1 MSVNGWCISQQSCE
15 LVHLAR
21 DTTSQ
26 MHGLRARSPELV
38 CSPGPCLNA
47 GQPHVVFQLWVMS
60 CLLCS
65 KLTGKKV
72 PGGGLAMDM
81 GQGSPQATG
90 GFLSDSW

>member
-1 MSVNGWCISQQSCE
+1 MSVNGWCISQQSSE
-15 LVHLAR
+15 LVHLTR
-21 DTTSQ
+21 DPISQ
-26 MHGLRARSPELV
+26 MHGLCARSPELV

-60 CLLCS
+60 CLLCF

-90 GFLSDSW
+90 FFI